1 MCPARVSDGGERG
14 FIIPIGGA
22 EERLR
27 EGAIL
32 RRFVEHA
39 GGTEARIAVIPTAS
53 RRPEA
58 GQEYD
63 TLFRAMGVAA
73 VKVLRIDQRAEA
85 EDPAALTAIAES
97 TGVFLTG
104 GDQLRLS
111 TTLGGTGV
119 ARLLRRRNAAGVP
132 IAGTSAGASFLSE
145 HMIARGQEG
154 STPRADM
161 VALAPGLGLTNRMI
175 IDQHFRQRDRLGRLL
190 TALAYNPFAIGI
202 GLDEDTAAFLGPD
215 DRIEVVGSGA
225 ITVVDPAGLSHSS
238 MDAARGHE
246 PVSLIGIKL
255 HILVNGDLFDTET
268 REARAGRPA
277 D

>member
-1 MCPARVSDGGERG
+1 VCPARVSDGGGRG
-14 FIIPIGGA
+14 FIIPIGGG
-22 EERLR
+22 EERLQ

-32 RRFVEHA
+32 RWFIEHA
-39 GGTEARIAVIPTAS
+39 GGTEARVAVIPTAS

-85 EDPAALTAIAES
+85 EDAGALTAVAES
-97 TGVFLTG
+97 TGVFLAG

-111 TTLGGTGV
+111 TTLGGTGM

-132 IAGTSAGASFLSE
+132 VAGTSAGAAFLSE

-154 STPRADM
+154 PTPRADM
-161 VALAPGLGLTNRMI
+161 VALAPGLGLTNRII

-190 TALAYNPFAIGI
+190 AALAYNPFAIGI
-202 GLDEDTAAFLGPD
+202 GLDEDTAAFFGPD

-225 ITVVDPAGLSHSS
+225 ITVVDAAGLVHSS
-238 MDAARGHE
+238 MDTARGHE

-255 HILVNGDLFDTET
+255 HILVNGDLFDTGT
-268 REARAGRPA
+268 REPRAGRP
-277 D
+277 DD

>member
-1 MCPARVSDGGERG
+1 MCPARVSDGARRG
-14 FIIPIGGA
+14 LIIPIGGA
-22 EERLR
+22 EERLQ

-32 RRFVEHA
+32 RRFIEHA
-39 GGTEARIAVIPTAS
+39 GGAEARVAVIPTAS

-85 EDPAALTAIAES
+85 EDAGALSAIAEA
-97 TGVFLTG
+97 TGVFLAG

-111 TTLGGTGV
+111 TTLGGTGM
-119 ARLLRRRNAAGVP
+119 ARLLRRRNFAGVP
-132 IAGTSAGASFLSE
+132 IAGTSAGAAFLSE

-154 STPRADM
+154 PTPRADM

-190 TALAYNPFAIGI
+190 AALAYNPFAVGI
-202 GLDEDTAAFLGPD
+202 GLDEDTAAFFGPD

-225 ITVVDPAGLSHSS
+225 ITVVDPAGLVHSS
-238 MDAARGHE
+238 MDTARGHE

-255 HILVNGDLFDTET
+255 HILVNGDLFDTGT